1 MKTIYVGLLG
11 FGNVGSGTYETL
23 SMNHDIITKAAGAQ
37 IKVKKILV
45 NDISKPRSVD
55 VPAELMTTN
64 PDDILNDPEI
74 DIVVEM
80 LGGNE
85 PALSYILK
93 GMKNGKHIVTSNK
106 LTVAQNYTLIHETA
120 EKYGVQLKMEGCV
133 GGGIPVLN
141 SITTV
146 LGVNKFDEILGI
158 LNGTTNYILTQM
170 SNFGLDFDSVLKD
183 AQSKGFA
190 EASYQD
196 DIDGID
202 TANKLSILIALA
214 FGIHI
219 HPKDIPTTG
228 IADISKEDIQKA
240 KENGRRIKLIAN
252 AVMMDGKLECS
263 VRPMDLPSHHP
274 LVDVD
279 NEYNAVFLRGN
290 AVDELMFYGK
300 GAGPMPTGSAVAG
313 DILEITKVIARED

>member
-1 MKTIYVGLLG
+1 MKKINIGLLG
-11 FGNVGSGTYETL
+11 FGNVGSGTYETFE
-23 SMNHDIITKAAGAQ
+23 MNQEIINKAAGADLQ
-37 IKVKKILV
+37 IAKILV
-45 NDISKPRSVD
+45 NDINKPRGVEFPS
-55 VPAELMTTN
+55 ELLTTDAN
-64 PDDILNDPEI
+64 DILDDSSI

-85 PALSYILK
+85 PALSYILDAMNK
-93 GMKNGKHIVTSNK
+93 GKHVVTSNK
-106 LTVAQNYTLIHETA
+106 LVVAQNYPLLSEA
-120 EKYGVQLKMEGCV
+120 ASKNNVFLKMEGCV
-133 GGGIPVLN
+133 GGGIPILN
-141 SITTV
+141 SLTTV
-146 LGVNKFDEILGI
+146 LGVNKFEEILGI

-170 SNFGLDFDSVLKD
+170 TNFGLDFDSVLKD

-190 EASYQD
+190 EASYKD

-202 TANKLSILIALA
+202 TANKLSILMALT
-214 FGIHI
+214 FGKHI
-219 HPKDIPTTG
+219 HPKDIPTKG
-228 IADISKEDIQKA
+228 IADISQEDIQKA

-274 LVDVD
+274 LADVD
-279 NEYNAVFLRGN
+279 NEFNAVFVRGN

-313 DILEITKVIARED
+313 DILEIAKILGKED